1 MKFQPLIPGR
11 TLALFAVLL
20 AGLLTAG
27 AQSGNL
33 RFSASAYSIAESGA
47 AAKITVTRSGG
58 SAGTVTVNFFT
69 VDSGGGTAAPDQ
81 DYFPTNGSLTFGP
94 GVTSQHFF
102 VPIIDDAAHEANETV
117 LVQLQLSDGS
127 LGEVTFIEAT
137 LTITDN
143 DGCAYSLSTYAVSFA
158 AAGGIADRIAVTAT
172 AGCNWSAVNTTA
184 GATWLGLVS
193 GTNETGDEVVLSCDP
208 NAGAT
213 SRTAK
218 LKIAGKVVTVTQLPA
233 DVTAPTVT
241 IATPAANAR
250 HTSDTIIVT
259 GKAADNTGVTL
270 VEARLENEAGI
281 SDYVPASGTA
291 NWSVA
296 LGGLIPGTNT
306 IRVRARD
313 AVNPPVEA
321 VRSVVYVEISA
332 LTLITNGVGSITPLS
347 NGALL
352 DVGRSYTVRAATD
365 KAHLFTGWSGFI
377 ESTENPFTFTM
388 QTGFVL
394 QVNFRVNP
402 FIAVAGVYNGLCYDA
417 ETNRHASTGF
427 LTVKSTEL
435 GAFSAKLMLG
445 GARHS
450 FSGAFALDGRATN
463 SVARPG
469 TNALTVILTV
479 DLVGESDQITGTLS
493 DGSWTA
499 SILCN
504 QVLFNKKFN
513 PVPYPGKFTVVIPG
527 DDTQADTEPGGYS
540 FGTVTVDAGGR
551 VSLKATLA
559 DGTKLTQST
568 TLTQGGWWPL
578 YVPLYSG
585 NGSVLSWVVFEESSE
600 ASFTG
605 TLNWTKPAITAEKF
619 YSAGF
624 AVQREIT
631 GSSYRAPTNATDAVM
646 NFNSGK
652 VRFAAGNLA
661 DDFDNDVSILNNK
674 VTNLG
679 PNKLS
684 LSINL
689 ASGLFTGSVTPPDGT
704 RSFPFKG
711 AIYQKQNQGWG
722 FFLGTNQ
729 SGRVRFSE

>member
-1 MKFQPLIPGR
+1 MKFQQMIPSK

-33 RFSASAYSIAESGA
+33 RFSASTYSIAESGA
-47 AAKITVTRSGG
+47 AATITVTRSGG
-58 SAGTVTVNFFT
+58 SAGTLTVDFAT
-69 VDSGGGTAAPDQ
+69 KDSGGGTAAPDQ

-94 GVTSQHFF
+94 GVTSQHF
-102 VPIIDDAAHEANETV
+102 VIPIIDDAAHEANETV
-117 LVQLQLSDGS
+117 LVELSGGS
-127 LGEVTFIEAT
+127 LGDVTFIEAT
-137 LTITDN
+137 LTIKDN
-143 DGCAYSLSTYAVSFA
+143 DSCAYSLSTNAVTFT
-158 AAGGIADRIAVTAT
+158 AAGGIADAIMVTAT
-172 AGCNWSAVNTTA
+172 EGCNWNAVNTTA
-184 GATWLGLVS
+184 NATWLGIVS
-193 GTNETGDEVVLSCDP
+193 EASETGGEVVLSCDP
-208 NAGAT
+208 NSAAT

-218 LKIAGKVVTVTQLPA
+218 LKIAGKVVTVTQLAP

-241 IATPAANAR
+241 IITPAANAR
-250 HTSDTIIVT
+250 HTGDTIVVT
-259 GKAADNTGVTL
+259 GKAADKVGVTL

-291 NWSVA
+291 NWSVS

-306 IRVRARD
+306 IRVRAYD

-321 VRSVVYVEISA
+321 VRSVVYVEVGA

-352 DVGRSYTVRAATD
+352 DIGKGYTVRAATD

-377 ESTENPFTFTM
+377 ESTNNPFTFTM

-394 QVNFRVNP
+394 QANFRINP
-402 FIAVAGVYNGLCYDA
+402 FIAVAGVYDGLCYNS
-417 ETNRHASTGF
+417 ETNRHASAGF

-435 GAFSAKLMLG
+435 GAFSARLTIG
-445 GARHS
+445 GVRHS
-450 FSGAFALDGRATN
+450 FSGSFAPDGRATN
-463 SVARPG
+463 ALASSG
-469 TNALTVILTV
+469 TNTLTVFLNV
-479 DLVGESDQITGTLS
+479 DLAGESDQIVGTIS
-493 DGSWTA
+493 DGSWITPV
-499 SILCN
+499 LCN
-504 QVLFNKKFN
+504 RVLFNKKTN
-513 PVPYPGKFTVVIPG
+513 PAPYAGKFTIVIPG
-527 DDTQADTEPGGYS
+527 DDSQAETEPGGFS
-540 FGTVTVDAGGR
+540 FGTATVDAGGR
-551 VSLKATLA
+551 VSLKMTLA
-559 DGTKLTQST
+559 DGTKMTQGT
-568 TLTQGGWWPL
+568 TLSKDGYWPL

-585 NGSVLSWVVFEESSE
+585 SGSVLSWVVFMESSE

-605 TLNWTKPAITAEKF
+605 TLNWTKPAIATAKF

-624 AVQREIT
+624 AVQHELA
-631 GSSYRAPTNATDAVM
+631 GSSYSAPTNTTDAVLK
-646 NFNSGK
+646 FDSGK

-661 DDFDNDVSILNNK
+661 DEFANDVSLLNNK

-679 PNKLS
+679 TNKLT

-689 ASGLFTGSVTPPDGT
+689 ASGLFNGSVTTPDGS

-711 AIYQKQNQGWG
+711 AVYQKQNQGWG

-729 SGRVRFSE
+729 SGRVRFSD